1 MNDLHRFVHEHN
13 ADSDSDGFDDS
24 VVFSL
29 HAHTNRRLGVYAP
42 SFADRIHPP
51 RGLRRE
57 LDAFGANDS
66 DVFTLSTAT
75 REKHWR
81 FAPHTP

>member
-1 MNDLHRFVHEHN
+1 MIYIGSYTSIMR
-13 ADSDSDGFDDS
+13 SDNDGFDDS
-24 VVFSL
+24 VLFSL
-29 HAHTNRRLGVYAP
+29 RDHTNRRLGVYAP
-42 SFADRIHPP
+42 SFADRIHPS

-57 LDAFGANDS
+57 LDAFGVNDS

-81 FAPHTP
+81 FAPHTR